1 MNNQDKK
8 EERLPI
14 NTLIKNT
21 FYILKYA
28 MKHSPGTIV
37 FIMICLE
44 IINQA
49 VAEGTQIKLV
59 KVSGQIQRELI
70 EKSSHMDLLCYDTPD
85 YYEDLILAAAKSDTM
100 IQKCVLCIANIIG
113 NILGMIT
120 AATVV
125 MTINPIIAI
134 FPVAGF
140 IVNLLTRFRITK
152 LEFDYDMAQKKAM
165 LKADYS
171 KRVFYEPIYAKEMKL
186 TDIANPL
193 KRQFRQAAQENIAA
207 AHTYGVKIAILSLVN
222 WISVFTIL
230 SFFCVPV
237 TLGYFALVL
246 RQIALGDV
254 AAMNNAANII
264 RRYLDRTNFA
274 LVDFQQVGQYAERFR
289 RFIDAKAN
297 IEETIGEKDVP
308 EGGALVLDNVSFAY
322 PNTDKATLKHISM
335 SIKPGEKIA
344 IVGENGAGK
353 STFVKL
359 LMRLYDV
366 TEGKISYGDID
377 IREFTTKEYR
387 HRIATVFQD
396 YQMYGGTVAEN
407 VLMGPC
413 KTKEDEKKVL
423 YALKLADFE
432 DRLEK
437 MPEGIYTELTR
448 EFSEHG
454 TTLSGGQAQ
463 KVAIARLFARK
474 IPFQLAILDEQSSAL
489 DPVAEY
495 KLNQNMMEN
504 AGEAAVIF
512 ISHRLSTTRKAD
524 RIYLFENGEIKE
536 QGTHDELMALN
547 GEYRKMFDRQA
558 KYYRLDLQK

>member
-37 FIMICLE
+37 FIMICFSLGQVLSAFYDTMLLKIIVDMLSNESTLNRILIVLAIATVIMICLE

-100 IQKCVLCIANIIG
+100 IQKCVLCIATIIG

-165 LKADYS
+165 RKADYS

-222 WISVFTIL
+222 
-230 SFFCVPV
+230 
-237 TLGYFALVL
+237 
-246 RQIALGDV
+246 
-254 AAMNNAANII
+254 
-264 RRYLDRTNFA
+264 
-274 LVDFQQVGQYAERFR
+274 
-289 RFIDAKAN
+289 
-297 IEETIGEKDVP
+297 
-308 EGGALVLDNVSFAY
+308 
-322 PNTDKATLKHISM
+322 
-335 SIKPGEKIA
+335 
-344 IVGENGAGK
+344 
-353 STFVKL
+353 
-359 LMRLYDV
+359 
-366 TEGKISYGDID
+366 
-377 IREFTTKEYR
+377 
-387 HRIATVFQD
+387 
-396 YQMYGGTVAEN
+396 
-407 VLMGPC
+407 
-413 KTKEDEKKVL
+413 
-423 YALKLADFE
+423 
-432 DRLEK
+432 
-437 MPEGIYTELTR
+437 
-448 EFSEHG
+448 
-454 TTLSGGQAQ
+454 
-463 KVAIARLFARK
+463 
-474 IPFQLAILDEQSSAL
+474 
-489 DPVAEY
+489 
-495 KLNQNMMEN
+495 
-504 AGEAAVIF
+504 
-512 ISHRLSTTRKAD
+512 
-524 RIYLFENGEIKE
+524 
-536 QGTHDELMALN
+536 
-547 GEYRKMFDRQA
+547 
-558 KYYRLDLQK
+558 